1 MFQRLRHA
9 IISLKLARYLV
20 YSRLIT
26 RIWLLSEFEI
36 WHFHVLCVV
45 SIFKLLISCKR
56 NPSSTTKVQTYYPME
71 ETRAWSSQT
80 LPANLSFHIFH
91 FVRTNY
97 NFQSN
102 STERLISFEIK
113 AKESFAGIKFEHVIR
128 SPEETERERER
139 ERERIKFLFVP
150 TISQRTQPLWLCTVR
165 DRTRIPLNESGRV
178 DWFRLSKLSVRRPG
192 DRLAITAA
200 KPSTGTSLLKIR

>member
-113 AKESFAGIKFEHVIR
+113 VETHPHPYFVKSSIFFLLYPSFKSLMLILIYSH
-128 SPEETERERER
+128 
-139 ERERIKFLFVP
+139 
-150 TISQRTQPLWLCTVR
+150 ISQIR
-165 DRTRIPLNESGRV
+165 DISNTRKHILI
-178 DWFRLSKLSVRRPG
+178 LIL
-192 DRLAITAA
+192 
-200 KPSTGTSLLKIR
+200 